1 MKLSTKFVLKFGPN
15 FRAEIF
21 YSICFATFFTCDF
34 QGVLD
39 AARRSDKSGEWEN
52 VETFDELS
60 IETLRF
66 EAEMARYAEMV
77 DQLQIQHVT

>member
-1 MKLSTKFVLKFGPN
+1 M
-15 FRAEIF
+15 
-21 YSICFATFFTCDF
+21 
-34 QGVLD
+34 LD

-52 VETFDELS
+52 IDTQNELS

-77 DQLQIQHVT
+77 DQLQI